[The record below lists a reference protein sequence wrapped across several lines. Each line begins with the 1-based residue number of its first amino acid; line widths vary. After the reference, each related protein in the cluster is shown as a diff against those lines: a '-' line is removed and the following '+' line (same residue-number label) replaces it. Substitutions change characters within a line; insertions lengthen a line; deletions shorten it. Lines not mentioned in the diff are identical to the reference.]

1 LRIGGRNTANPHWVP
16 RHGRETRQFA
26 CAAAVAVAVAVA
38 AAVGDVAVAVA
49 GSCVAWAAVGNW
61 SLRCDFGAV
70 AVVDDDAAAVD
81 VEEVGHP

>member
-26 CAAAVAVAVAVA
+26 CAAAVAVAVAAA

-49 GSCVAWAAVGNW
+49 GSCVA
-61 SLRCDFGAV
+61 
-70 AVVDDDAAAVD
+70 
-81 VEEVGHP
+81 